1 MIRSA
6 QATGFAVVLVAA
18 AVLIAGNDVR
28 AHGGGNWDPFTIDV
42 VNDKARQQ
50 IARVQAITSE
60 IILGR
65 KGGDEWPLASFR
77 ETRNALITDKE
88 SVDEVLEHLV
98 NEGTNVQAVAV
109 LHAEPRVGR
118 TVAASRALD
127 AAIALIEHAA
137 ALESADALIAEFYAA
152 GLAGK
157 LYELLE
163 AHGDRMDLYAA
174 LTDAGD

>member
-1 MIRSA
+1 MMRWGMTSGLTIGVCA
-6 QATGFAVVLVAA
+6 IVL
-18 AVLIAGNDVR
+18 LIPGSELR

-42 VNDKARQQ
+42 VNDQARNN
-50 IARVQAITSE
+50 IARIQALTAE

-65 KGGDEWPLASFR
+65 RAGDDWPLASFR
-77 ETRNALITDKE
+77 DILDALITDKE

-127 AAIALIEHAA
+127 AAIALIEHASG
-137 ALESADALIAEFYAA
+137 LESADRMIAEFYAGGFA
-152 GLAGK
+152 AK

-163 AHGDRMDLYAA
+163 AHGDRMDLYAK
-174 LTDAGD
+174 LTAAED